1 MGNHLKVNV
10 LILGQFGQIEYVK
23 KTILFGNLGTTLT
36 RKINFHFRVRW

>member
-23 KTILFGNLGTTLT
+23 KTILVTWVQ
-36 RKINFHFRVRW
+36 H